1 MPAANGHSNEA
12 SIHDVAREAGV
23 SRATAAR
30 ALGGYGS
37 VSEKARVKVL
47 AAAERLGYFVNAVA
61 RSMVTGHTMTLG
73 ALIADV
79 ANPFFAKVMRGFTD
93 GAREVGYDVILV
105 NTDESAQA
113 EAHGLQVLIEN
124 RVDGM
129 LIAPASQHR
138 YEHFT
143 TALERGHAMVQ
154 VDRYI
159 PGLATDVV
167 VVDNYQASYQAV
179 KRVIEAGHTLIA
191 TPKHGGFNSVGEPNL
206 VSTMEERFRGYADA
220 LADAGLEVPEEYHC
234 VAANRESVRQ
244 TALALLRSKNRP
256 TALFGL
262 DDSFSLGIIDAIY
275 AAELDIPKDISFFAF
290 DDTDWTTVI
299 RPPLSVVSQPAY
311 ELGIRAARTLIRRID
326 EPAAGVSVCTL
337 PTTWVGRSSVGA
349 PKTARLVPAQ
359 PRTASNREKPSAK
372 RAAKPQAGQ

>member
-1 MPAANGHSNEA
+1 MPTANGHTPEA
-12 SIHDVAREAGV
+12 SIHDVARAAGV

-37 VSEKARVKVL
+37 VSEKARIKVL
-47 AAAERLGYFVNAVA
+47 AAAERLGYSVNAVA

-105 NTDESAQA
+105 NTDESVQT

-138 YEHFT
+138 FEHFAV
-143 TALERGHAMVQ
+143 ALERGHAIVQ

-159 PGLATDVV
+159 PALDTDVV

-179 KRVIEAGHTLIA
+179 KRVIEAGHTRIA
-191 TPKHGGFNSVGEPNL
+191 TPRHTGFNAVGEPNL
-206 VSTMEERFRGYADA
+206 LSTMEERFQGYADA
-220 LADAGLEVPEEYHC
+220 LADAGLELPAEYRLC
-234 VAANRESVRQ
+234 TGTSRESVRKAAI
-244 TALALLRSKNRP
+244 TLLRSANRP
-256 TALFGL
+256 TAIFGL
-262 DDSFSLGIIDAIY
+262 DDAFTLAIIDAIY
-275 AAELDIPKDISFFAF
+275 AEELEIPKDISFFAF
-290 DDTDWTTVI
+290 DDTDWTTVV
-299 RPPLSVVSQPAY
+299 RPPLSVISQPAY
-311 ELGIRAARTLIRRID
+311 DLGMRAAGALVSRIA
-326 EPAAGVSVCTL
+326 EPAAPTSVFTL
-337 PTTWVGRSSVGA
+337 PTTWVNRSSIS
-349 PKTARLVPAQ
+349 PWNAR
-359 PRTASNREKPSAK
+359 
-372 RAAKPQAGQ
+372 